1 MSDVVVVES
10 PAKAKTINRY
20 LGGGYTVL
28 ASLGHVRDLPPKD
41 GSVRPEQDFAMD
53 WAADERGIRQV
64 AAIAKALK
72 GANTLYLAT
81 DPDREG
87 EAISWHVRAMLDEKR
102 VLKDVAVRR
111 IVFNEITRNAIRLAM

>member
-1 MSDVVVVES
+1 MPDVVVVES

-53 WAADERGIRQV
+53 WAVRCS
-64 AAIAKALK
+64 AAKSRSA
-72 GANTLYLAT
+72 
-81 DPDREG
+81 P
-87 EAISWHVRAMLDEKR
+87 SP
-102 VLKDVAVRR
+102 RR
-111 IVFNEITRNAIRLAM
+111 

>member
-20 LGGGYTVL
+20 LGGGFTVL

-53 WAADERGIRQV
+53 WQSDQRGEKQV
-64 AAIAKALK
+64 GAIAKALK
-72 GANTLYLAT
+72 GAEH
-81 DPDREG
+81 PVSR
-87 EAISWHVRAMLDEKR
+87 HRP
-102 VLKDVAVRR
+102 
-111 IVFNEITRNAIRLAM
+111 

>member
-41 GSVRPEQDFAMD
+41 GSVLPEQDFAMA
-53 WAADERGIRQV
+53 WTVDERGERQV
-64 AAIAKALK
+64 GAIAKALK
-72 GANTLYLAT
+72 GAEHAV
-81 DPDREG
+81 
-87 EAISWHVRAMLDEKR
+87 SWPPTRIARVKR
-102 VLKDVAVRR
+102 SPGTSRR
-111 IVFNEITRNAIRLAM
+111 CWPIRRR

>member
-41 GSVRPEQDFAMD
+41 GSVRPDQDFAMD
-53 WAADERGIRQV
+53 WESDARGEKQV
-64 AAIAKALK
+64 GAIVKALK
-72 GANTLYLAT
+72 GAQHALSRHRPGSRGRGDLLACPRHAGRT
-81 DPDREG
+81 
-87 EAISWHVRAMLDEKR
+87 
-102 VLKDVAVRR
+102 RR
-111 IVFNEITRNAIRLAM
+111 R